1 MKNQVIE
8 AAVRL
13 IKLALLSLAG
23 LAGEGLAGGDNRDGK
38 AQFHCTGASHVL
50 QAPARPAGQ
59 ARLLGRTNLHNL
71 NSNYQ
76 LDCSGENKSLAW
88 NASGRFI
95 LDHGGLWRSSLE
107 GEGAIGLHR
116 CRNPRAGLGTAVL
129 GGIYYGFQML
139 IAYDFFAT
147 LRSAGQ
153 RQRVF
158 SGAIR
163 RSMVK

>member
-13 IKLALLSLAG
+13 IKLALLSLSG
-23 LAGEGLAGGDNRDGK
+23 LAGEGLAGGGKRAADGK
-38 AQFHCTGASHVL
+38 AQLYRSEPCT
-50 QAPARPAGQ
+50 QALARPAGQ

-153 RQRVF
+153 RKRIF

-163 RSMVK
+163 RRMVK